1 MFKTSRFILCLV
13 VGALVVVPGYE
24 VSAATKKVSKQS
36 AIQKGT
42 SVRTK
47 TDASGLYDQACYDAY
62 YGCMDQFCISEN
74 ESGGSC
80 ACSDLSI
87 KYDKEFAEI
96 QEILTEAER
105 VATEEVEKVK
115 LGAQADIVFT
125 GTREYDADGNLKEID
140 DIDVVADS
148 KEKKRADLMALW
160 ETNYDEDE
168 EESIWGSSGVDFSE
182 LTGASL
188 YKAAEEICLE
198 QVPQDCASDMVLLR
212 NMYSRQITSDCKG
225 YENSIA
231 AKRAEAELALADANA
246 DVRAALKESFDA
258 ANTYDLGQCMVQFK
272 KCMQTEDACGENW
285 ENCVS
290 IIASENMQNNQTKS
304 TAGTKVAK
312 VDTYDITAS
321 TMEVLN
327 AKRTICENVL
337 GQCVAVRDMVWPAFL
352 REAAPTIKVA
362 ESAAESKFR
371 QSCLTN
377 ISNCIQ
383 NACKDDIVGKG
394 VDTMDACLSRPDMA
408 RSFCKVEIDPCERM
422 EPLIWG
428 YVVDKLAAMRVDA
441 CTQEVKDC
449 FTADTRCGENFQNCI
464 GMDYDYIHD
473 ICPVDSLVVCKA
485 NNPEFSMDDLDSML
499 MGLYLNIDNAA
510 LEQCQEL
517 VDRKMTEVCGSTTD
531 CNKFAADDTMG
542 TGSLQYQ
549 KDGAVHRLTG
559 MISFGKVKVGTG
571 TDDAGLIDI
580 QDYVKFL
587 SESQAVPAP
596 YVSVADSILYE
607 LENIQGTI
615 NRVVTMIEQDP
626 KIQFCATGRNLEQ
639 ITGKKE
645 QTSARFPNL
654 LNQVKM
660 QIAIAALRQ
669 AQDNYNKKYNEYLA
683 KAMDGAT
690 VDLANLMCNKLPA
703 SNGTAQGISAAELNT
718 PLLPSGAIVME
729 FGGVSNASLAAGGT
743 HSSITLGKASMSTAS
758 GAAAGGSD
766 GGAASSLGASAATI
780 AGSVGA
786 TVAASKFASLGGE
799 IAQSAAGNIATFNP
813 AGIIADAATKAVVAL
828 ASDKYSSEFDG
839 GVREM
844 WSTFNRDSRVC
855 HVCTSTITKDCKNKG
870 SRGFL
875 GLWDSR
881 GVECK
886 SGTPIEK
893 CEDIQM

>member
-1 MFKTSRFILCLV
+1 MFKTSRVVLSLV
-13 VGALVVVPGYE
+13 LGALAIMPGHDAC
-24 VSAATKKVSKQS
+24 AATKKVSKQS

-42 SVRTK
+42 SVRAK
-47 TDASGLYDQACYDAY
+47 TDASGLYDQACYDVY

-87 KYDKEFAEI
+87 KYDKEFSEI
-96 QEILTEAER
+96 QDILTEAER
-105 VATEEVEKVK
+105 IATEEVEKVK

-140 DIDVVADS
+140 EIGQDS

-160 ETNYDEDE
+160 ESNYDEEDE
-168 EESIWGSSGVDFSE
+168 DSVWGSSGVDFSE

-188 YKAAEEICLE
+188 YRAAEEICLE
-198 QVPQDCASDMVLLR
+198 QIPEDCASDMVLLR

-258 ANTYDLGQCMVQFK
+258 ANKYDLGQCMVQFK

-285 ENCVS
+285 ENCVAT
-290 IIASENMQNNQTKS
+290 IASENMQNNQAKS
-304 TAGTKVAK
+304 TAGTKVAT

-321 TMEVLN
+321 TMEVLSS
-327 AKRTICENVL
+327 KRTICENVL

-377 ISNCIQ
+377 ISDCIQ

-485 NNPEFSMDDLDSML
+485 NNPAFSMDDLDSML

-510 LEQCQEL
+510 LDQCQEL
-517 VDRKMTEVCGSTTD
+517 VDRKMAEVCGSTTD
-531 CNKFAADDTMG
+531 CNKFAADDTIG
-542 TGSLQYQ
+542 AGSVRSQ
-549 KDGAVHRLTG
+549 KDGTIYRVTG
-559 MISFGKVKVGTG
+559 MISFGSIKMGDAAGRTIDDGEGGMVRLGPGEIGVGEYLAQVRERN
-571 TDDAGLIDI
+571 AG
-580 QDYVKFL
+580 VPN
-587 SESQAVPAP
+587 SEAIIAT
-596 YVSVADSILYE
+596 IEEE
-607 LENIQGTI
+607 LNNIAGTI
-615 NRVVTMIEQDP
+615 NRTIEMIEQDP
-626 KIQFCATGRNLEQ
+626 EIQFCVNGRDLSQ
-639 ITGKKE
+639 ITGKKN
-645 QTSARFPNL
+645 QKTSARFPNL

-660 QIAIAALRQ
+660 QIAMSALRQ
-669 AQDNYNKKYNEYLA
+669 AQDNYNA
-683 KAMDGAT
+683 KFNKAVADATKDASADVAQYMCHKMAEMGAT
-690 VDLANLMCNKLPA
+690 TLTSPDVDLAPPY
-703 SNGTAQGISAAELNT
+703 SISYEVGTGLKTEDLT
-718 PLLPSGAIVME
+718 T
-729 FGGVSNASLAAGGT
+729 GGHGVLD
-743 HSSITLGKASMSTAS
+743 LGKVSYKN
-758 GAAAGGSD
+758 GGYLGGSNSD
-766 GGAASSLGASAATI
+766 MSSG
-780 AGSVGA
+780 
-786 TVAASKFASLGGE
+786 
-799 IAQSAAGNIATFNP
+799 
-813 AGIIADAATKAVVAL
+813 TKETTAV
-828 ASDKYSSEFDG
+828 
-839 GVREM
+839 
-844 WSTFNRDSRVC
+844 FNRESRVC
-855 HVCTSTITKDCKNKG
+855 HVCTTTVTQSCKTSG
-870 SRGFL
+870 SKSWFHN
-875 GLWDSR
+875 SR
-881 GVECK
+881 NVSC
-886 SGTPIEK
+886 TTNDPIEK
-893 CEDIQM
+893 CEDIPM